1 MLSSNILVC
10 EAIALPKARLI
21 FHSKAS
27 SMDPWTAWTE
37 CSPSVA
43 RMLFHSVATWT
54 STRMPCTGLIVLNL
68 LRITPVC
75 MMGVCRFIQ
84 PPTPKNGGFLLR
96 HHLHP
101 AGLSK
106 PSVSALHSAGVT
118 VAFEMGAGTQTLTL
132 TLAQLVLSPVEPCHP
147 PSPQI
152 SVRPSVVLCHVASRM
167 GVLLEEPGSRE
178 WLKWREIVFWT
189 VAIGDGALSLHPRCS
204 LNVAWTSGVHSGA
217 EWRSWVDGYW
227 WGRDF
232 RLTSCGVLCM
242 WWVCHSRSV
251 RVRGQ
256 LVGVDP
262 SSFI

>member
-1 MLSSNILVC
+1 MDCVDRMQPICSKDVVSFCSNMDIHKDAMHRAYC
-10 EAIALPKARLI
+10 SESATD
-21 FHSKAS
+21 HSCVYDGG
-27 SMDPWTAWTE
+27 MQVHTA
-37 CSPSVA
+37 P
-43 RMLFHSVATWT
+43 
-54 STRMPCTGLIVLNL
+54 
-68 LRITPVC
+68 
-75 MMGVCRFIQ
+75 
-84 PPTPKNGGFLLR
+84 PKNGGFLLR

-106 PSVSALHSAGVT
+106 PSVSTLHSAGVT

-147 PSPQI
+147 LSPQI

-262 SSFI
+262 PSFI